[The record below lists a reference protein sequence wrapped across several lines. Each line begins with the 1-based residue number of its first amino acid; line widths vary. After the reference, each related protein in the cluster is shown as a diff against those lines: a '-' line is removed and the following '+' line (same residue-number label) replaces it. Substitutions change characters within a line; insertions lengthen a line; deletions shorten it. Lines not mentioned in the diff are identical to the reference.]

1 MHGKYG
7 SRESIVN
14 QSINYSG
21 MLEHNKIKNNG
32 KAAFLIALDLER
44 QPNNKINQAA
54 HLLP

>member
-1 MHGKYG
+1 MPGKYG

-14 QSINYSG
+14 QSINYSS
-21 MLEHNKIKNNG
+21 MEHNKIKNNG